1 MVTLFP
7 SPDHRWAR
15 FARRQFS
22 YLTPFFDFFPHCA
35 SLVSGYLSSKPYP
48 IPDQIEQSLYPF
60 SDQNSLRGR
69 RKKGRGRGEGERENP
84 FRRLLR
90 RLDQNGAKTLPFGG
104 EDGVGLPI
112 DRLRFS
118 FTKNGKRHTQ
128 DDNFLREN
136 LVAWYK
142 FRSAVCVNCES

>member
-60 SDQNSLRGR
+60 SDQN
-69 RKKGRGRGEGERENP
+69 
-84 FRRLLR
+84 
-90 RLDQNGAKTLPFGG
+90 GAKTLPFGG

-128 DDNFLREN
+128 VDNFLREN